1 MEYELLDSRDG
12 VYIVMRNGKVS
23 TIVKDDYMELKLEHY
38 KGNRIFYEFSDGVK
52 IQETYDDNVFNC
64 YYKGIVINVRDGNGL
79 ARLIKDKNESGYI
92 ELFKEHYFTTHR
104 TELLDKVIKS
114 YGERV
119 EKTPKGYVIDGIF
132 MVDNKGTSFYRRNRP
147 TVDGNIWE
155 FLCTVA
161 QKGVRKV
168 NIETEI
174 GLLELDGTCMT
185 ILAKIGFFCNPNI
198 EDRVFMNQLP
208 DKIQKLLR
216 DEYGG
221 VKNE

>member
-1 MEYELLDSRDG
+1 M
-12 VYIVMRNGKVS
+12 
-23 TIVKDDYMELKLEHY
+23 
-38 KGNRIFYEFSDGVK
+38 
-52 IQETYDDNVFNC
+52 
-64 YYKGIVINVRDGNGL
+64 
-79 ARLIKDKNESGYI
+79 
-92 ELFKEHYFTTHR
+92 
-104 TELLDKVIKS
+104 
-114 YGERV
+114 

-147 TVDGNIWE
+147 TVDGNNWE